1 MNSGTS
7 SGVTPATA
15 SAQTIVLNPAQSAK
29 LMERLKQQ
37 QERRIFISTTG
48 RATFYSIPH
57 TVLMI
62 MIK

>member
-1 MNSGTS
+1 M
-7 SGVTPATA
+7 TPATA